1 MFLCHQ
7 PLNGFAD
14 LTLLFPPFLMD
25 PADRFSRLSPHPGQ
39 LLRLYPAVRINPFP
53 IPAIQ
58 DSVFDL
64 LVQSRTYTSLSI
76 SVILVSMLIW
86 AFHATLGMP

>member
-1 MFLCHQ
+1 
-7 PLNGFAD
+7 
-14 LTLLFPPFLMD
+14 
-25 PADRFSRLSPHPGQ
+25 
-39 LLRLYPAVRINPFP
+39 VRINPFP